1 MAMKVKLPVGIENFE
16 EIRTAGFYYVD
27 KTGLIRDLLENY
39 GKVNL
44 FTRPRRFGKTLN
56 MSMLKY
62 FFEYGHDRGLFNGL
76 DISGEKEL
84 CDRYMG
90 NFPVISISLKGV
102 GGKSIG
108 AARRWLCSI
117 IGNEALRF
125 SFLAESVNL
134 SETER
139 QQYKKLFA
147 LSGDGNFAIP
157 DGGLEESL
165 FRLSWLVQKHYGK
178 KVIML
183 IDEYD
188 VPLDKAY
195 QAGYYD
201 EMVDLIRSMF
211 SQALKTNDSLQFAVL
226 TGCLQIAKESIFTGL
241 NNFNVMSVR
250 DVHFNEYFG
259 FTDREVRE
267 MLAYYDRTEKYA
279 VIKEWYDGYQFGNLE
294 IYCPWDVISYCYAL
308 KMNPSAPP
316 QNYWVNTSSNDII
329 RRFVSKAK
337 GSARNEIEVLIA
349 GGSISKEIWQEL
361 TYQDLDSDVE
371 NLWGI
376 LYTTG
381 YLTRHGEDADGRTSL
396 VIPNKEIRM
405 IFIRQIQEWFKEETV
420 RDGEKL
426 KRFCKAFEENDTTA
440 IEEGFTSF
448 LKKTISIRDTSVKRE
463 RKENF
468 YHGILLGLLGNMDDW
483 SVMSNAEAGDG
494 YTDIAIEIEEKETG
508 IVIEL
513 KYAENAD
520 FETACRKALQQIR
533 DRNYEDLLIRDGMRT
548 IYRYGIACYKKR
560 CKVISG

>member
-1 MAMKVKLPVGIENFE
+1 M
-16 EIRTAGFYYVD
+16 
-27 KTGLIRDLLENY
+27 
-39 GKVNL
+39 
-44 FTRPRRFGKTLN
+44 
-56 MSMLKY
+56 
-62 FFEYGHDRGLFNGL
+62 
-76 DISGEKEL
+76 
-84 CDRYMG
+84 
-90 NFPVISISLKGV
+90 
-102 GGKSIG
+102 
-108 AARRWLCSI
+108 
-117 IGNEALRF
+117 
-125 SFLAESVNL
+125 
-134 SETER
+134 
-139 QQYKKLFA
+139 
-147 LSGDGNFAIP
+147 
-157 DGGLEESL
+157 
-165 FRLSWLVQKHYGK
+165 
-178 KVIML
+178 
-183 IDEYD
+183 
-188 VPLDKAY
+188 
-195 QAGYYD
+195 
-201 EMVDLIRSMF
+201 
-211 SQALKTNDSLQFAVL
+211 
-226 TGCLQIAKESIFTGL
+226 
-241 NNFNVMSVR
+241 
-250 DVHFNEYFG
+250 
-259 FTDREVRE
+259 
-267 MLAYYDRTEKYA
+267 
-279 VIKEWYDGYQFGNLE
+279 
-294 IYCPWDVISYCYAL
+294 
-308 KMNPSAPP
+308 
-316 QNYWVNTSSNDII
+316 
-329 RRFVSKAK
+329 
-337 GSARNEIEVLIA
+337 
-349 GGSISKEIWQEL
+349 
-361 TYQDLDSDVE
+361 DSDVE